1 MRWRGALTA
10 SSVTLVAA
18 VLTAFAGC
26 VARSQ
31 ASRVPHVA
39 PVSAPSAT
47 IPPSSTPI
55 VHDHASVRR
64 S

>member
-1 MRWRGALTA
+1 
-10 SSVTLVAA
+10 
-18 VLTAFAGC
+18 
-26 VARSQ
+26 
-31 ASRVPHVA
+31 VPHVA